1 MASAELDIR
10 DAPACPLLGLA
21 VDRRSHYTFP
31 HPGHRCFATQ
41 PPGTTGPDRQ
51 SAYCLTAGFD
61 ACDRFRVFQRRPAAG
76 APLRPPTA
84 SGAPFT
90 QRGSAPSTAPAH
102 VTTAI
107 VVFRTGDTLA
117 RIAASYGLT
126 IQQIVDAN
134 HLASPDAVADGER
147 LVIPLGRSSG
157 SAPGTGPARRAD
169 RSG

>member
-10 DAPACPLLGLA
+10 DAPACPVLGLA
-21 VDRRSHYTFP
+21 VDRRTHYTFP

-90 QRGSAPSTAPAH
+90 LSLIHISEPTRLGMISYA
-102 VTTAI
+102 
-107 VVFRTGDTLA
+107 VFCLKTK
-117 RIAASYGLT
+117 
-126 IQQIVDAN
+126 
-134 HLASPDAVADGER
+134 
-147 LVIPLGRSSG
+147 
-157 SAPGTGPARRAD
+157 
-169 RSG
+169 